1 MTKFNWSGANQRER
15 FLKACFHG
23 DELNDHESGSE
34 NNVIDLDDLN
44 LNPLQ
49 LTDDDFT
56 GIMPNDEK
64 RKKIYDFIVENN
76 PKIKREERFANK
88 CKQLKISTKEFYE
101 LCWYLFMFFGDNPK
115 QIRLALPIMLCQSVV
130 WLKSYNTLYRKKGNK
145 AKRLTNEI
153 WVEIHNR
160 NKDVTPEEILANFKI

>member
-15 FLKACFHG
+15 FLRACFHG
-23 DELNDHESGSE
+23 DELNDYESGSK

-64 RKKIYDFIVENN
+64 RKKIYDFIVENTLEL
-76 PKIKREERFANK
+76 KKDARFANR
-88 CKQLKISTKEFYE
+88 CNQLNISSKDFFE
-101 LCWYLFMFFGDNPK
+101 LCRHIFTFDDSK
-115 QIRLALPIMLCQSVV
+115 DIRRALPLMVCQSIVILDGGFKYEV
-130 WLKSYNTLYRKKGNK
+130 QHVL
-145 AKRLTNEI
+145 LTS
-153 WVEIHNR
+153 
-160 NKDVTPEEILANFKI
+160 